1 MKEIFKDIKNYEGL
15 YQVSNL
21 GRVYSIR
28 NNKILKPKLNK
39 CGYLSVNLKYK
50 GSHVT
55 KSIHRLVAQTFIE
68 NPYNFPQVNHIDEDK
83 TNNCVDNLEWCS
95 AKYNINYG
103 TRKEKCAATLKQT
116 MGYKDVAQIDINTNE
131 VIAIFPSQCEASRQT
146 KIPQGNIGKV
156 LRKERKMAGG
166 YYWRYVDAD
175 N

>member
-28 NNKILKPKLNK
+28 NNKILKPKLNR

-68 NPYNFPQVNHIDEDK
+68 NPYNFPQVNHKDEDK
-83 TNNCVDNLEWCS
+83 TNNCVDNLEWCT
-95 AKYNINYG
+95 AKYNHNYG
-103 TRKEKCAATLKQT
+103 TNKERAAQHFRKPVLMFDLNNNFIKEFNSVTEAGSYVNGNSGNIARCCLNREHYNSAY
-116 MGYKDVAQIDINTNE
+116 GYKW
-131 VIAIFPSQCEASRQT
+131 
-146 KIPQGNIGKV
+146 KYK
-156 LRKERKMAGG
+156 
-166 YYWRYVDAD
+166 
-175 N
+175 

>member
-28 NNKILKPKLNK
+28 NNKILKPKLNR

-55 KSIHRLVAQTFIE
+55 KSIHRLVAEAFIP
-68 NPYNFPQVNHIDEDK
+68 NPNDFPQVNHKDEDK

-103 TRKEKCAATLKQT
+103 TCRERTAQHFRKPVLMFDLNNNFIKEFNSVAEAGSYVNGNYSNIIGCCLMYEHYNSAY
-116 MGYKDVAQIDINTNE
+116 GYKW
-131 VIAIFPSQCEASRQT
+131 
-146 KIPQGNIGKV
+146 KYK
-156 LRKERKMAGG
+156 
-166 YYWRYVDAD
+166 
-175 N
+175 

>member
-28 NNKILKPKLNK
+28 NNKILKPKLNI

-68 NPYNFPQVNHIDEDK
+68 NPYNFPQVNHKDEDK

-103 TRKEKCAATLKQT
+103 TCRERAAQHFRKPVLMFDLNNNFIKEFNSAAEAGSYVNGNSSNIIGCCL
-116 MGYKDVAQIDINTNE
+116 MYEHYNSAYGYKW
-131 VIAIFPSQCEASRQT
+131 
-146 KIPQGNIGKV
+146 KYK
-156 LRKERKMAGG
+156 
-166 YYWRYVDAD
+166 
-175 N
+175 

>member
-1 MKEIFKDIKNYEGL
+1 MKEIFKDIKDYEGL

-28 NNKILKPKLNK
+28 TNKFLKPKLNR

-55 KSIHRLVAQTFIE
+55 KSIHRLVAQAFIP
-68 NPYNFPQVNHIDEDK
+68 NPNDFPQVNHKDEDK

-103 TRKEKCAATLKQT
+103 TARERTAQHFRKSVLMFDLNNNFIKEFNSAAEAGSYVNGNSSNIIGCCL
-116 MGYKDVAQIDINTNE
+116 MYEHYNSAYGYKW
-131 VIAIFPSQCEASRQT
+131 
-146 KIPQGNIGKV
+146 KYK
-156 LRKERKMAGG
+156 
-166 YYWRYVDAD
+166 
-175 N
+175 

>member
-1 MKEIFKDIKNYEGL
+1 MKEIFKDIKHYEGL

-68 NPYNFPQVNHIDEDK
+68 NPYNFPQVNHKDEDK
-83 TNNCVDNLEWCS
+83 TNNCVDNLEWCT

-103 TRKEKCAATLKQT
+103 TCRERTAQHFRKPVLMFDLNNNFIKEFNSVAEASSYVNGNSGNIIGCCLMYEHYNSAY
-116 MGYKDVAQIDINTNE
+116 GYKW
-131 VIAIFPSQCEASRQT
+131 
-146 KIPQGNIGKV
+146 KYK
-156 LRKERKMAGG
+156 
-166 YYWRYVDAD
+166 
-175 N
+175 

>member
-55 KSIHRLVAQTFIE
+55 KSIHRLVAEAFIP
-68 NPYNFPQVNHIDEDK
+68 NPNDFPQVNHKDEDK
-83 TNNCVDNLEWCS
+83 TNNCVDNLEWCT

-103 TRKEKCAATLKQT
+103 TCRERTAQHFRKPVLMFDLNNNFIKEFNSVAEASSYVNGDHSNIVCCCLMYEHYNSAY
-116 MGYKDVAQIDINTNE
+116 GYKW
-131 VIAIFPSQCEASRQT
+131 
-146 KIPQGNIGKV
+146 KYK
-156 LRKERKMAGG
+156 
-166 YYWRYVDAD
+166 
-175 N
+175 

>member
-1 MKEIFKDIKNYEGL
+1 MKEIFKDIKDYEGL

-55 KSIHRLVAQTFIE
+55 KSIHRLVSQAFIE
-68 NPYNFPQVNHIDEDK
+68 NPYNFPQVNHKDEDK
-83 TNNCVDNLEWCS
+83 TNNCVDNLEWCT

-103 TRKEKCAATLKQT
+103 TCRERTAQHFRKPVLMFDLNNNFIKEFNSAAEAGSYVNGNSSNIIGCCL
-116 MGYKDVAQIDINTNE
+116 MYEHYNSAYGYKW
-131 VIAIFPSQCEASRQT
+131 
-146 KIPQGNIGKV
+146 KYK
-156 LRKERKMAGG
+156 
-166 YYWRYVDAD
+166 
-175 N
+175 

>member
-55 KSIHRLVAQTFIE
+55 KSIHRLVAEAFIP
-68 NPYNFPQVNHIDEDK
+68 NQNDFPQVNHKDEDK
-83 TNNCVDNLEWCS
+83 TNNCVDNLEWCT

-103 TRKEKCAATLKQT
+103 TCRERTAQHFRKPVLMFDLNNNFIKEFNSVAEASSYVNGDHSNIVGCCLMYEHYNSAY
-116 MGYKDVAQIDINTNE
+116 GYKW
-131 VIAIFPSQCEASRQT
+131 
-146 KIPQGNIGKV
+146 KYK
-156 LRKERKMAGG
+156 
-166 YYWRYVDAD
+166 
-175 N
+175 